1 MFAATTGQLC
11 DLPVSPEKLCEPLSL
26 SAVLSADQSIVLYF
40 FSVGFGIF
48 RSVQVQTCNSATC
61 MPDVCNKAN
70 QALTQHQ
77 EPTPMHHRSA
87 ANEHLSGDTITMS
100 QC

>member
-1 MFAATTGQLC
+1 
-11 DLPVSPEKLCEPLSL
+11 
-26 SAVLSADQSIVLYF
+26 
-40 FSVGFGIF
+40 
-48 RSVQVQTCNSATC
+48 